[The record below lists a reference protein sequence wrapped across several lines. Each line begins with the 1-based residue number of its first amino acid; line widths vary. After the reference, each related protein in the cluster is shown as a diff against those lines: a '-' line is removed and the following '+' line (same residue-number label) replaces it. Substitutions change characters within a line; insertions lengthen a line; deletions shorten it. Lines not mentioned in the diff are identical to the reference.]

1 MLFLLP
7 KNARNSHTILCGRQS
22 SKKHPPKP
30 PTPPSHKKESMAE
43 RERSRSR
50 SPARDESK
58 GGGDNYAQEDGDSG
72 VEEVKL
78 YVGNLDYGK

>member
-1 MLFLLP
+1 
-7 KNARNSHTILCGRQS
+7 
-22 SKKHPPKP
+22 
-30 PTPPSHKKESMAE
+30 MAE